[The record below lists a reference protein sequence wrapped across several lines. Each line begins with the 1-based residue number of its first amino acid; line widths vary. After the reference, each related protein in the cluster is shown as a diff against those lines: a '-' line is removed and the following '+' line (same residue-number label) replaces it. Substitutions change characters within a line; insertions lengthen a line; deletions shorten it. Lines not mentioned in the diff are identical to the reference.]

1 MEKKFRNYN
10 KNGRKLKSLDK
21 YIEKMDSENIMNQND
36 KEKLKKFQEIK
47 RIEYLEKKKKEEEEE
62 RKRNG

>member
-47 RIEYLEKKKKEEEEE
+47 RIEYLEKMIEKVGA
-62 RKRNG
+62 RNG

>member
-1 MEKKFRNYN
+1 
-10 KNGRKLKSLDK
+10 
-21 YIEKMDSENIMNQND
+21 MDSENIMNQND